1 MGGREK
7 KTNRQCVESRE
18 FLGALP
24 LMFHTLVMC
33 RLYRLPGIRWIRPDH
48 QNGQSVPGKQHEDWR
63 SDPQNP
69 HKSWMGMAAP
79 CSPRTW
85 EAEVRDPQG
94 KLASYISQS

>member
-7 KTNRQCVESRE
+7 KTNRQYVESRE
-18 FLGALP
+18 LLGAFP
-24 LMFHTLVMC
+24 LILHTLVLC

-48 QNGQSVPGKQHEDWR
+48 QNGPSVPGKQREDWS
-63 SDPQNP
+63 SDPLNTQ
-69 HKSWMGMAAP
+69 KGWMGVVAP

-94 KLASYISQS
+94 KLASSISQG